1 MPFHE
6 VIHQPTR
13 LRIMSSLCALAT
25 GDRTEF
31 TIVRKALG
39 VTDGNLGGHLRTLA
53 AAGYVEIEKSFV
65 DQKPRT
71 RVRATA
77 AGRDA
82 FVEHVLALQEIIRE
96 PDDLGSRGAG

>member
-6 VIHQPTR
+6 IIHQPTR
-13 LRIMSSLCALAT
+13 LRLMSSLCALAVD
-25 GDRTEF
+25 GRTEF
-31 TIVRKALG
+31 TILRDALG

-53 AAGYVEIEKSFV
+53 AAGYVEIEKSFL

-71 RVRATA
+71 RVRATV

-82 FVEHVLALQEIIRE
+82 FVEHVLALQEIIRKPHE
-96 PDDLGSRGAG
+96 LGSRRAG